1 MAPEA
6 TALSPELRGLQGF
19 PSVATTALPTSARI
33 GGYRQGVRWTL
44 IAPLVLLA
52 GCQQLQPA
60 PHPTTLPGPLPAGE
74 PDAPVSVADQEWA
87 VCTNKQM
94 RKYPPV
100 LDEPASTYYAGPWC
114 QDADGGTR
122 FMWMSAEPGF
132 PGETPEEVRG
142 YVNEDA
148 NLLVRGLRT
157 TGYLP
162 VRAGPRGEDVF
173 YEARRPTSE
182 NLVSVAVLGDD
193 VPPEGQA
200 FTGDNPLRVVVA
212 VRKAGPD
219 DTPTPTVSASP

>member
-1 MAPEA
+1 M
-6 TALSPELRGLQGF
+6 
-19 PSVATTALPTSARI
+19 
-33 GGYRQGVRWTL
+33 RWTL
-44 IAPLVLLA
+44 IASLVVLA
-52 GCQQLQPA
+52 GCQQMQPA
-60 PHPTTLPGPLPAGE
+60 PHPTTLPGPVAAGRPE
-74 PDAPVSVADQEWA
+74 APIMVADQDWA
-87 VCTNKQM
+87 PCTGKQM

-122 FMWMSAEPGF
+122 FMWMYAEPLF

-148 NLLVRGLRT
+148 SLLVRGLRT
-157 TGYLP
+157 TGYQP
-162 VRAGPRGEDVF
+162 VRAGQRGDDVF

-200 FTGDNPLRVVVA
+200 YAGDNPLRVVVA

-219 DTPTPTVSASP
+219 DTPSPSRTPSP